1 MSQSNVQ
8 CSEWCPALNASQRCH
23 LVTMSC
29 PTLCNPVDCSLPG
42 SSILG
47 ILQARILAWV
57 AMPSSRGNPR
67 IEPVSPALAGRF
79 FTTEPL
85 GKLLLLINGRLTSY
99 IFGTVMLLMI
109 CCGHISELERKE
121 RHILHPSKQKG
132 DWAKRVWREPGF
144 LTASRGQVAKPG

>member
-1 MSQSNVQ
+1 MSQNNVQ
-8 CSEWCPALNASQRCH
+8 CSEWCPVPNASQHCH
-23 LVTMSC
+23 LVSMSC
-29 PTLCNPVDCSLPG
+29 PTLCNPMDCSPPG

-57 AMPSSRGNPR
+57 AMPSSRGNPG

-99 IFGTVMLLMI
+99 VFGTVVLLMI
-109 CCGHISELERKE
+109 CCGRISELERKQ
-121 RHILHPSKQKG
+121 RHILHPFK
-132 DWAKRVWREPGF
+132 
-144 LTASRGQVAKPG
+144 